1 MGASFTGHLTG
12 LPQDILVLFQPGPL
26 LTYLTPI
33 SKINRNSVDG
43 GIVSYV
49 KSLNHPVNY
58 ADKVKYYKEY
68 MKNEYKY
75 QTRIYKKDTLI
86 INNKKSFAPMYDP
99 NIDGNPFKT
108 LFVGRLSHNV
118 SEWRLRREFEE
129 FGPLSRIRIVA
140 DKLTGKKRGYAFIE
154 FERLENMKTAYKIG
168 MNRNIEGKKII
179 VDVERG
185 RTVANWKPK
194 RLGGGI
200 GYKKRIAHKMT
211 TLDSTTV
218 TPAKHY

>member
-1 MGASFTGHLTG
+1 MG
-12 LPQDILVLFQPGPL
+12 
-26 LTYLTPI
+26 
-33 SKINRNSVDG
+33 
-43 GIVSYV
+43 
-49 KSLNHPVNY
+49 
-58 ADKVKYYKEY
+58 KEY
-68 MKNEYKY
+68 MNNEYKY
-75 QTRIYKKDTLI
+75 QTRIYIKSRTEMLTTSKK
-86 INNKKSFAPMYDP
+86 KKFDPMSDP

-118 SEWRLRREFEE
+118 TEWRLRREFEE

-140 DKLTGKKRGYAFIE
+140 DRLTGKKRGYAFIE

-211 TLDSTTV
+211 TLDSTTDI
-218 TPAKHY
+218 PAKRH